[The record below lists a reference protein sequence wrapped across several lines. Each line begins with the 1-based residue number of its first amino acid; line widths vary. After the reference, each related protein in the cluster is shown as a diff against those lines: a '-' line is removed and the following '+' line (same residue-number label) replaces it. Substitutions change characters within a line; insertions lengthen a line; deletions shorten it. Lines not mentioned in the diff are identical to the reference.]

1 MSKQLSCS
9 ERTTTATTIDE
20 SLRPLLIHGLKG
32 IEKESLRINR
42 GGSISLSPHPAQLG
56 AALTHPNITTDYSE
70 ALLELITPA
79 LSDGTEV
86 LDSLADLHKYVC
98 ANINDEL
105 LLAASMPV
113 GDLRNPAIPIAKYGS
128 SNVGRMKHIYRQGL
142 SYRYGRC
149 MQVIAGI
156 HFNYSLPEAFWPQYQ
171 HSMKN
176 IGDLRS
182 FTTQAYMGMI
192 RNLQRYGWL
201 ILYLFGS
208 SPAVAKSFIDSR
220 QSAHFRTLEKFDET
234 SYYKPYATS
243 LRMSQIGYFNPVQST
258 FHISFN
264 SIEEYIRDLSRA
276 TTIPYLEYERIGTKA
291 GNRYRQLNTHFL
303 QIENEYYTSVRPK
316 QPTRSGERP
325 LQALGSRGIQYV
337 EIRSVDVDM
346 FEPTG
351 IAIETTRFLEA
362 LSLLCLFQPNS
373 GHDLKQHDE
382 TSNNAL
388 LVANRGRD
396 PRLKLLDNRREV
408 PLRQW
413 ALMLCEQMQEI
424 CEILDN
430 GNADIPYTCALHQ
443 QIEKIRHPELTASA
457 RMLTAM
463 RAQKMSIT
471 ELVLQKSHEYTRYFR
486 NAALDAAIKRNFDLQ
501 VKASL
506 AQQKQLEATDEIPF
520 DQYLSN
526 YFSQN
531 TSARLL
537 DEFRKPMQTTQAPA
551 RNGHVEAH
559 SR

>member
-42 GGSISLSPHPAQLG
+42 EGSISLSPHPAQLG

-79 LSDGTEV
+79 LSDGTKV
-86 LDSLADLHKYVC
+86 LDSLTDLHKYVC

-113 GDLRNPAIPIAKYGS
+113 GDLRDPAIPIAEYGS

-156 HFNYSLPEAFWPQYQ
+156 HFNYSLPETFWPQYQ

-176 IGDLRS
+176 VDDLRS

-208 SPAVAKSFIDSR
+208 SPAVSKNFLDSR
-220 QSAHFRTLEKFDET
+220 NSVYSRTLQEFDET
-234 SYYKPYATS
+234 SCYKPFATS
-243 LRMSQIGYFNPVQST
+243 LRMSEIGYLNPVQSM

-264 SIEEYIRDLSRA
+264 SLGEYIRDLSKA
-276 TTIPYLEYERIGTKA
+276 TMIPYLGYEKIGIKV
-291 GNRYRQLNTHFL
+291 GNGYRQLNTNFL

-337 EIRSVDVDM
+337 EIRSVDVDV
-346 FEPTG
+346 FEPAG
-351 IAIETTRFLEA
+351 IALETTRFLEA
-362 LSLLCLFQPNS
+362 LSLFCLFQPNS
-373 GHDLKQHDE
+373 GHDLKQHTE
-382 TSNNAL
+382 ISNNAL

-501 VKASL
+501 AKASL
-506 AQQKQLEATDEIPF
+506 AQQKQLEVTDEISF

-526 YFSQN
+526 YFSQS

-537 DEFRKPMQTTQAPA
+537 DEFRKPMQTTQAPT

>member
-1 MSKQLSCS
+1 MSEQLSCS
-9 ERTTTATTIDE
+9 ERTTTIDE

-32 IEKESLRINR
+32 IEKESLRINQE
-42 GGSISLSPHPAQLG
+42 GSISLSPHPVQLG

-79 LSDGTEV
+79 LSDGTEM
-86 LDSLADLHKYVC
+86 LNSLKDLHKYVC
-98 ANINDEL
+98 SNINDEL

-113 GDLRNPAIPIAKYGS
+113 GDLRDPAIPIAEYGS
-128 SNVGRMKHIYRQGL
+128 SNIGRMKHIYRQGL

-171 HSMKN
+171 HSVKN
-176 IGDLRS
+176 AGDLRS
-182 FTTQAYMGMI
+182 FTTQTYMGMI

-208 SPAVAKSFIDSR
+208 SPAVSKSFLDSR
-220 QSAHFRTLEKFDET
+220 NSVYSRTLQEFDET
-234 SYYKPYATS
+234 SCYKPFATS
-243 LRMSQIGYFNPVQST
+243 LRMSEIGYLNPVQSM

-264 SIEEYIRDLSRA
+264 SIEEYIRDLSKA
-276 TTIPYLEYERIGTKA
+276 TTIPYLGYERIGAKA
-291 GNRYRQLNTHFL
+291 GDQYRQLNTHFL
-303 QIENEYYTSVRPK
+303 QIENEYYTPVRPK
-316 QPTRSGERP
+316 QPTRPGERP
-325 LQALGSRGIQYV
+325 LQALGSRGIEYI
-337 EIRSVDVDM
+337 EIRSVDVDI
-346 FEPTG
+346 FEPAG
-351 IAIETTRFLEA
+351 IAIETTRFLEV
-362 LSLLCLFQPNS
+362 LSLFCLFQPNS

-382 TSNNAL
+382 IGDNAL
-388 LVANRGRD
+388 SVANRGRD
-396 PRLKLLDNRREV
+396 PKLKLLDNGREV
-408 PLRQW
+408 PLRQG
-413 ALMLCEQMQEI
+413 ALTLCEQMWEI

-430 GNADIPYTCALHQ
+430 GDADIPYTCALHQ

-486 NAALDAAIKRNFDLQ
+486 DAALDAAVKGNFDLQ

-506 AQQKQLEATDEIPF
+506 AQQKQLEATHEIPF

-526 YFSQN
+526 YFSQGA
-531 TSARLL
+531 SAS
-537 DEFRKPMQTTQAPA
+537 T
-551 RNGHVEAH
+551 VH
-559 SR
+559 SRDLHLPQKLPDTGAETAARRIS